1 MLLADL
7 ERHARE
13 RGARPCLVHWD
24 DGRYH
29 VLTFAQ
35 FAEISDRLA
44 TAVRSQAKV
53 GSQVVLLIL
62 KHHVLQLPLFVG
74 CMKAG
79 LIPCF
84 LPFPSVKQD
93 RVLYWKTH
101 EEVINR
107 SRPALIVTYGELVAG
122 VSAIA
127 TNCGAPIA
135 DIATLEEALASS
147 DHHPPCRPRE
157 DDIALLQHSSGT
169 TGLKKGVAL
178 SYGQIARQ
186 IAAYAPAA
194 VLDSASTIVNWLP
207 YYHDMGL
214 FTAFLMPLLI
224 GATVIS
230 MDAFDWVSQ
239 PELVLDLFERF
250 RATHCWLPNFAFSHI
265 VNTTS
270 VDRDYD
276 LKSLRAIINCSE
288 PVKPLTFAG
297 FVDRFE
303 SCGITRSKLKACYAM
318 AETCFAVSQTS
329 SEADYEVRWYD
340 AQLLDREARAG
351 QRPAKSAGA
360 RPYVSNGAPIAG
372 IEVRILSGL
381 SVPRRD
387 IGLPVGEIAV
397 RGTFVFKGYF
407 ANDEATSAAFQGD
420 WYCTGDVGFIDEGG
434 VFICGRKKDL
444 LIVHGRN
451 YYAHDIE
458 AAASSIAEIIPGR
471 IVAIGVF
478 DDEVGSEEAV
488 ILAETY
494 APAQAHKALR
504 REVKR
509 RVYGAL
515 ELTPQKVDFVPHG
528 WLVKTTSGKIS
539 RSENLTRYLARTAA
553 KELA

>member
-1 MLLADL
+1 M
-7 ERHARE
+7 
-13 RGARPCLVHWD
+13 
-24 DGRYH
+24 
-29 VLTFAQ
+29 
-35 FAEISDRLA
+35 
-44 TAVRSQAKV
+44 
-53 GSQVVLLIL
+53 
-62 KHHVLQLPLFVG
+62 
-74 CMKAG
+74 
-79 LIPCF
+79 
-84 LPFPSVKQD
+84 
-93 RVLYWKTH
+93 
-101 EEVINR
+101 
-107 SRPALIVTYGELVAG
+107 
-122 VSAIA
+122 
-127 TNCGAPIA
+127 
-135 DIATLEEALASS
+135 
-147 DHHPPCRPRE
+147 
-157 DDIALLQHSSGT
+157 
-169 TGLKKGVAL
+169 
-178 SYGQIARQ
+178 
-186 IAAYAPAA
+186 
-194 VLDSASTIVNWLP
+194 
-207 YYHDMGL
+207 
-214 FTAFLMPLLI
+214 
-224 GATVIS
+224 
-230 MDAFDWVSQ
+230 
-239 PELVLDLFERF
+239 
-250 RATHCWLPNFAFSHI
+250 
-265 VNTTS
+265 NTTS
-270 VDRDYD
+270 ADRAYD

-288 PVKPLTFAG
+288 PVKAATFAA
-297 FVDRFE
+297 FLDRFE
-303 SCGITRSKLKACYAM
+303 GCGITRSKLKACYAM

-340 AQLLDREARAG
+340 AQLLDREGRAL
-351 QRPAKSAGA
+351 QRPAGSAGA

-387 IGLPVGEIAV
+387 TGVPVGEIAV
-397 RGTFVFKGYF
+397 RGAFVFNGYF
-407 ANDEATSAAFQGD
+407 ANDEATSTAFQGD
-420 WYCTGDVGFIDEGG
+420 WYCTGDVGFINEGR

>member
-1 MLLADL
+1 
-7 ERHARE
+7 
-13 RGARPCLVHWD
+13 
-24 DGRYH
+24 
-29 VLTFAQ
+29 
-35 FAEISDRLA
+35 
-44 TAVRSQAKV
+44 
-53 GSQVVLLIL
+53 
-62 KHHVLQLPLFVG
+62 
-74 CMKAG
+74 
-79 LIPCF
+79 
-84 LPFPSVKQD
+84 
-93 RVLYWKTH
+93 
-101 EEVINR
+101 
-107 SRPALIVTYGELVAG
+107 
-122 VSAIA
+122 
-127 TNCGAPIA
+127 
-135 DIATLEEALASS
+135 
-147 DHHPPCRPRE
+147 
-157 DDIALLQHSSGT
+157 
-169 TGLKKGVAL
+169 
-178 SYGQIARQ
+178 
-186 IAAYAPAA
+186 
-194 VLDSASTIVNWLP
+194 
-207 YYHDMGL
+207 
-214 FTAFLMPLLI
+214 
-224 GATVIS
+224 

-270 VDRDYD
+270 ADRDYD

-288 PVKPLTFAG
+288 PVKPLTFAA

-340 AQLLDREARAG
+340 AQLLDREARAV

-420 WYCTGDVGFIDEGG
+420 WYCTGDVGFIDEGS
-434 VFICGRKKDL
+434 VFVCGRKKDL

-458 AAASSIAEIIPGR
+458 AVASSIAEIIPGR

-488 ILAETY
+488 ILAETD

-515 ELTPQKVDFVPHG
+515 ELTPRKVDFVPRG

-553 KELA
+553 KELV

>member
-1 MLLADL
+1 
-7 ERHARE
+7 
-13 RGARPCLVHWD
+13 VHWD

-93 RVLYWKTH
+93 RDLYWKTH

-127 TNCGAPIA
+127 TTCGAPIA
-135 DIATLEEALASS
+135 DITTLEEALASS
-147 DHHPPCRPRE
+147 DPHPPCRPRE
-157 DDIALLQHSSGT
+157 NDIALLQHSSGT

-178 SYGQIARQ
+178 SYGQLARQ

-270 VDRDYD
+270 ADRDYD

-288 PVKPLTFAG
+288 PVKASTFAA
-297 FVDRFE
+297 FLDRFE

-340 AQLLDREARAG
+340 AQLLDREARAV

-387 IGLPVGEIAV
+387 AGVPVGEIAV

-420 WYCTGDVGFIDEGG
+420 WYCTGDVGFIDEGRL
-434 VFICGRKKDL
+434 FICGRKKDL
-444 LIVHGRN
+444 LIVHGSN

-488 ILAETY
+488 ILAETD

-515 ELTPQKVDFVPHG
+515 ELTPRKVDFVPRG